1 MKIRYLFGAA
11 ALILLFGC
19 GNSSTDGELT
29 GQVKKVTHV
38 TPLIC
43 PNYYAVDIS
52 LGVMRNGTGSMST
65 QDMWLTIRDD
75 RDMSFLRNVA
85 ENGQLVKVHYD
96 TKRMAICTEDHIL
109 TSVALTQ

>member
-1 MKIRYLFGAA
+1 MKIKHLFGAA

-38 TPLIC
+38 TPLFC
-43 PNYYAVDIS
+43 SDYYAVDIS

-75 RDMSFLRNVA
+75 RDMTFLRSAA
-85 ENGQLVKVHYD
+85 ENGQIVKVRYD
-96 TKRMAICTEDHIL
+96 TKRMAICTEEHIL
-109 TSVALTQ
+109 TSVVVAQ